1 MTKTYPNSGIKA
13 KINLAKQASDLD
25 EDLNKFRQQGKNNLG
40 QNRPPKLT
48 KNQPKHQGQHHY
60 GARTRKKVSAI
71 ENIKTRTRSDKT
83 LSLRH

>member
-1 MTKTYPNSGIKA
+1 MIKTCPNLGIKVE
-13 KINLAKQASDLD
+13 INLAKQASDLD

-40 QNRPPKLT
+40 QNRPLKLT

-60 GARTRKKVSAI
+60 GARIRKKVSAI
-71 ENIKTRTRSDKT
+71 ENSKTRTRSDKN